1 MMQERM
7 VVLDTVTLWT
17 ISQGEGV
24 PVMLCN
30 GGPGCCDYLEPVAD
44 MMDDLVCVHRWEQ
57 RGCGRSEAVPPYDHA
72 TCLIDLDAL
81 RTSFGYERWII
92 GGHSWGANLALDYAT
107 MYPHRV
113 LGLIYLAGTGIT
125 EDWKPAFKQAQ
136 RERSEKLPV
145 FSYPPNEEVNQEGNR
160 SRVEY
165 LEDPQLAER
174 VRSLDMPAVIIQ
186 GEKDLRPNWS
196 SKQVAQLLPNARYAV
211 IQDAEHFLWLTH
223 PQELRKLLRD
233 FLKEILLALQPSS

>member
-1 MMQERM
+1 
-7 VVLDTVTLWT
+7 
-17 ISQGEGV
+17 
-24 PVMLCN
+24 
-30 GGPGCCDYLEPVAD
+30 
-44 MMDDLVCVHRWEQ
+44 
-57 RGCGRSEAVPPYDHA
+57 
-72 TCLIDLDAL
+72 
-81 RTSFGYERWII
+81 
-92 GGHSWGANLALDYAT
+92 

-165 LEDPQLAER
+165 LEDPQIVER
-174 VRSLDMPAVIIQ
+174 IRSLDMPAVIIQ

-211 IQDAEHFLWLTH
+211 IQDAEHCLWLTH